1 MTTTR
6 SASAAAAAA
15 AAGAAPA
22 SAPTSPAAPAGPA
35 APGPVAFAPAPAPA
49 PVAFA
54 PGPAAFALAPAPVAP
69 AAPGLAL
76 GQIFH
81 FGVLHQ
87 RQQQEYFSF
96 LCSQVPAAVQ
106 QDQAVRERFLR
117 EQWENELAGR
127 EAQRRME
134 VENLQREVARLQ
146 AQNRDVLEHNRQLR
160 EEQDRLKGRML
171 DAQRLGAQWRR
182 EAMYVFLTLTYH
194 FLN

>member
-1 MTTTR
+1 VLLP
-6 SASAAAAAA
+6 AAAA

-22 SAPTSPAAPAGPA
+22 SAPASPAAPAGPA
-35 APGPVAFAPAPAPA
+35 APGPVAFAPAPA
-49 PVAFA
+49 
-54 PGPAAFALAPAPVAP
+54 PAAFALAPAPVAP

-117 EQWENELAGR
+117 EQWENELASR

-134 VENLQREVARLQ
+134 VENLHREVARLQ

-171 DAQRLGAQWRR
+171 DAQRLGAQWRK